1 MSWLSVLKELADVGM
16 TESQVLDGVEGR
28 TFSVD
33 PLFLVRRGWDS
44 YIVSWFLKATFS
56 CVLNCS
62 SEDTTT
68 K

>member
-44 YIVSWFLKATFS
+44 YIVS
-56 CVLNCS
+56 
-62 SEDTTT
+62 
-68 K
+68 